1 MKSTK
6 KVSILNNK
14 LSYKN
19 TNKKMYIYVLQLKK
33 GHNIYMKTLRHL
45 LFQLRVYR
53 QRFLNKQSLDIFWL
67 MIKRVYRYIQ
77 TW

>member
-6 KVSILNNK
+6 KVSIFNNK

-33 GHNIYMKTLRHL
+33 KVTIFASRHL

-67 MIKRVYRYIQ
+67 MIKSVYRYIQ